1 MADGGASA
9 KATRILKKL
18 LGKVDGLTEDHTAHG
33 LRAGATDDMLL
44 HRYCNIIAAIFR
56 GNWEFEGDCVLFR
69 YLWGKLFT
77 SMSGKILAR
86 HEDPEQTVAYPDL
99 SVIITDDNKQLL
111 ENFANT
117 LFEVGAPQL
126 HEDLKPY
133 RDAMLASLLMYHHDV
148 ATKYSLQH
156 VVVQRLVTVA
166 VTLGKSHVHLCQ
178 WGQHIKEE
186 YVRANA
192 SNLDRSGN
200 INIRTERELRQ
211 VRDENSHL
219 HHKVD
224 NLHGTVEALQTTI
237 QGMLETQKQCL
248 YLLQNQCA
256 SQQSSP
262 VGILGTNKK
271 RRIDSDS
278 SEPPAVEMPGQRMRS
293 AFDLM
298 NASANRIPN
307 VERTASVL

>member
-1 MADGGASA
+1 
-9 KATRILKKL
+9 
-18 LGKVDGLTEDHTAHG
+18 
-33 LRAGATDDMLL
+33 
-44 HRYCNIIAAIFR
+44 
-56 GNWEFEGDCVLFR
+56 
-69 YLWGKLFT
+69 
-77 SMSGKILAR
+77 
-86 HEDPEQTVAYPDL
+86 
-99 SVIITDDNKQLL
+99 
-111 ENFANT
+111 
-117 LFEVGAPQL
+117 
-126 HEDLKPY
+126 
-133 RDAMLASLLMYHHDV
+133 MLASLLMYHYDV
-148 ATKYSLQH
+148 ANKYSLQH
-156 VVVQRLVTVA
+156 VLVQRLVTVA

-219 HHKVD
+219 RHKVD

-256 SQQSSP
+256 SQPSSP
-262 VGILGTNKK
+262 VGIVGTNKK

-278 SEPPAVEMPGQRMRS
+278 SEPPAVEMPAQRMRS

-298 NASANRIPN
+298 NASVNRIPN
-307 VERTASVL
+307 VERTASEALKMSVSALNLKDPKLFGGNCNKQARNKTRFVYNEAMALVTVEEKEFVRSADLQRVRHLASESQGDI